1 MKEDQ
6 LNHVAMSLRNA
17 ILAQTILYREILT
30 WNDGNSWPY
39 KMSNNYYKLD
49 NKSLD
54 NKMLYR
60 GSMK

>member
-1 MKEDQ
+1 
-6 LNHVAMSLRNA
+6 MSLRKA
-17 ILAQTILYREILT
+17 ILAQIILLREILT
-30 WNDGNSWPY
+30 WNDGNSWLY

-49 NKSLD
+49 NKLLV